1 MRNLPWLGSLDG
13 FFRLLGSFVEHIEQL
28 GIGQLGKLGCCQILQ
43 GLMVGLLS
51 SLGLGTCKTW
61 MSDSLQGL
69 KVDWFVQRL
78 GLGSLAILDVRFF
91 RVLGLGC

>member
-1 MRNLPWLGSLDG
+1 
-13 FFRLLGSFVEHIEQL
+13 
-28 GIGQLGKLGCCQILQ
+28 
-43 GLMVGLLS
+43 MVGLLS